1 MHSDLEEFY
10 TDLKWMGQRVA
21 HKKDLTLADVA
32 SHLPTFERES
42 FGENEYLDAIVRKPF
57 GTDKRHV
64 PVASVSKRYALIQH
78 HEFVGWLKEGVKRV
92 GLKAESLPTELWMT
106 DYGERVRLRFRIS
119 AKTFD
124 PGDGYPMVFTAECF
138 NSVDRSCALEIRMT
152 WLRLVCVNGLT
163 IREKSSL
170 RKIHDVVW
178 MNRENP
184 ADFLAEQLA
193 HADEQFATFKNWVAH
208 PVSIDKVESWA
219 DEHVA
224 KVWGVE
230 VAARVCHIA
239 RSGHDGKVQR
249 PPDKIAPH
257 ARGCRVAN
265 RSPRR
270 SQTCAKSL

>member
-1 MHSDLEEFY
+1 
-10 TDLKWMGQRVA
+10 
-21 HKKDLTLADVA
+21 
-32 SHLPTFERES
+32 
-42 FGENEYLDAIVRKPF
+42 
-57 GTDKRHV
+57 
-64 PVASVSKRYALIQH
+64 
-78 HEFVGWLKEGVKRV
+78 
-92 GLKAESLPTELWMT
+92 
-106 DYGERVRLRFRIS
+106 
-119 AKTFD
+119 
-124 PGDGYPMVFTAECF
+124 
-138 NSVDRSCALEIRMT
+138 
-152 WLRLVCVNGLT
+152 
-163 IREKSSL
+163 
-170 RKIHDVVW
+170 

-257 ARGCRVAN
+257 ARAVESQIEVPGAAKPARNLFDVAQAL
-265 RSPRR
+265 SWVAGRR
-270 SQTCAKSL
+270 ESIEDQTDWVRTIPSLIGHLANGVKSS